1 MRASANPVTMK
12 SKNICSKSSFCRPQN
27 RHRISEH
34 SAADC
39 GIIQNMNKVK
49 QIAPIAAAVISGG
62 IMACDEA
69 AQNAAVR
76 ASCSPPRYQQSGV
89 TPPDAHLGA
98 GPAQGKSN
106 KTSLVNSLPRTR
118 QCVDVDAL
126 SRESANSQK
135 EP

>member
-1 MRASANPVTMK
+1 
-12 SKNICSKSSFCRPQN
+12 
-27 RHRISEH
+27 
-34 SAADC
+34 
-39 GIIQNMNKVK
+39 MNKAR
-49 QIAPIAAAVISGG
+49 QIAPIESAVISGG

-76 ASCSPPRYQQSGV
+76 ASCIPPPCYQQSGV